1 MLLVAEAALGG
12 DEIAA
17 LTEVVESGW
26 ITMGERVRAFEEAFA
41 VHHGANDA
49 VAVGS
54 CTAGL
59 HLALRALGVGPGD
72 EVLVPSLTFVATV
85 NSVLYVGAT
94 PVFVDIESLRRPHL
108 SLEDASDKC
117 SSQTKAVI
125 VMHYAGHT
133 VDGEAWQALARS
145 RGLLLIE
152 DAAHAAG
159 VRGVGERS
167 DAAVFSFFGN
177 KNMTTAE
184 GGMVLARDPEVR
196 ARVRRM
202 RSHGMTTTSWER
214 SKGYALGYDVPELGF
229 NYRMDELRAALG
241 LVQLARLSEWN
252 AERARLSA
260 AYRDRLANACP
271 DVSMP
276 FDRDD
281 TSAHHILPTLL
292 PKGCDRPSV
301 MRTMREAGVQTTVH
315 YPCVHQ
321 FSYYR
326 ELFPKQNLPQSEAFA
341 SRELTL
347 PLHPKLG
354 TANVDLVVDALGTA
368 LRMPESTRR
377 AGRISNAA

>member
-26 ITMGERVRAFEEAFA
+26 ITMGDRVRAFEEAFA
-41 VHHGANDA
+41 VHHGASDA

-108 SLEDASDKC
+108 SLEDAGDKC
-117 SSQTKAVI
+117 SSETKAVI
-125 VMHYAGHT
+125 VMHYAGRT
-133 VDGEAWQALARS
+133 VDGEAWEAFARP

-252 AERARLSA
+252 AERARLTA
-260 AYRDRLANACP
+260 AYRDRLANVCP

-281 TSAHHILPTLL
+281 ISAHHILPTVL
-292 PKGCDRPSV
+292 PEGCDRPWV

-326 ELFPKQNLPQSEAFA
+326 ELFPEQSLPRSEAFA
-341 SRELTL
+341 ARELTL

>member
-1 MLLVAEAALGG
+1 MLLVAEAALGA

-17 LTEVVESGW
+17 LTKVVESGW
-26 ITMGERVRAFEEAFA
+26 ITMGDRVRAFEEAFA

-59 HLALRALGVGPGD
+59 HLVLRALGIGPGD

-94 PVFVDIESLRRPHL
+94 PVFVDIDSLRRPHL
-108 SLEDASDKC
+108 SLADATGKC
-117 SSQTKAVI
+117 SSKTKAVI
-125 VMHYAGHT
+125 VMHYAGYK
-133 VDGEAWQALARS
+133 VDGEAWQAFARS

-159 VRGVGERS
+159 APGIGEGS

-184 GGMVLARDPEVR
+184 GGMVLARDPDVR

-214 SKGYALGYDVPELGF
+214 SKGYALGYDVSELGF
-229 NYRMDELRAALG
+229 NYRMDEMRAALG
-241 LVQLARLSEWN
+241 LVQLARLPEWN
-252 AERARLSA
+252 AERARLTA
-260 AYRDRLANACP
+260 VYRDRLANACP

-281 TSAHHILPTLL
+281 SSAHHILPILL
-292 PKGCDRPSV
+292 PEGCDRPLV
-301 MRTMREAGVQTTVH
+301 MQTMREAGVQTTVH

-326 ELFPKQNLPQSEAFA
+326 ALFPMQSLQQSEVFA
-341 SRELTL
+341 ARELTL

-354 TANVDLVVDALGTA
+354 NANIDVVVDALGAA
-368 LRMPESTRR
+368 LRMPHGTRATAR
-377 AGRISNAA
+377 MDHAA

>member
-1 MLLVAEAALGG
+1 V
-12 DEIAA
+12 
-17 LTEVVESGW
+17 
-26 ITMGERVRAFEEAFA
+26 FA
-41 VHHGANDA
+41 
-49 VAVGS
+49 
-54 CTAGL
+54 
-59 HLALRALGVGPGD
+59 
-72 EVLVPSLTFVATV
+72 
-85 NSVLYVGAT
+85 
-94 PVFVDIESLRRPHL
+94 DIESLRRPHL

-117 SSQTKAVI
+117 SSQTRAVI

-133 VDGEAWQALARS
+133 VDGEAWQAFARS

-184 GGMVLARDPEVR
+184 GGMVLARDPDVR

-241 LVQLARLSEWN
+241 LVQLARLPEWN
-252 AERARLSA
+252 AERARLTA
-260 AYRDRLANACP
+260 VYRDRLANACP

-281 TSAHHILPTLL
+281 TSANHILPILL
-292 PKGCDRPSV
+292 PEGCDRPRI
-301 MRTMREAGVQTTVH
+301 MQTMREAGVQTTVH

-326 ELFPKQNLPQSEAFA
+326 ALFPIPSLPKSEAFA
-341 SRELTL
+341 ARELTL

-354 TANVDLVVDALGTA
+354 NDNVDVVVDALEAA
-368 LRMPESTRR
+368 LRMPQSTRP
-377 AGRISNAA
+377 AVQTSHAA